1 MDYAFA
7 PLNNWFRC
15 SGLEATERRG
25 ADRRSGIAFPHNRF
39 RRHRHRRPRRVR
51 LPPSRSPPVL
61 PASQTGLRARTCG
74 WHTGRLR
81 GDCGVMCCFSFIT
94 ILNPSCQIR
103 PRPIHYRLKCQAS
116 TIISET
122 PGTFVRARTRKGG
135 EIRKGKALPS
145 GRKKGEREGGWI
157 TVKRCAR
164 TATRRRPRPAGML
177 FPTAAAHSERSSKEG
192 LHCTVKCA
200 RRSPVRRLRP
210 SAASATVRTTAN
222 LEKVSRCD
230 RVGPTIIIG
239 WQIATRKA
247 TYWGF
252 FKCRRGQESREICLN
267 LTIDT

>member
-1 MDYAFA
+1 MRSHLLTTGSVARA
-7 PLNNWFRC
+7 SRQP
-15 SGLEATERRG
+15 RG
-25 ADRRSGIAFPHNRF
+25 AAPIAGRVSLSHTTDFVATDTVV
-39 RRHRHRRPRRVR
+39 RVR

-74 WHTGRLR
+74 WYTGRLR

-103 PRPIHYRLKCQAS
+103 PRPIHHCQAS
-116 TIISET
+116 TIFSAT

-164 TATRRRPRPAGML
+164 TATRRRPAGML
-177 FPTAAAHSERSSKEG
+177 FPMAAAAHSERSSKEG

-200 RRSPVRRLRP
+200 RRSPVRRPRP
-210 SAASATVRTTAN
+210 SATVRTTAN

-239 WQIATRKA
+239 WQIATSKA
-247 TYWGF
+247 TFWSF
-252 FKCRRGQESREICLN
+252 FKCRRG
-267 LTIDT
+267 